1 MASVNQPITAIIAG
15 ANECM
20 VKLSTGQIVSVGK
33 YQQLFDAAEEGS
45 EPQIEGIIRGAGDS
59 LVKLADGRSLPLSQF
74 LYELQE
80 AEEGSE
86 PEVEAIL
93 NGAYSGQVQADG
105 SITDISKLYIPEGG
119 GASVEAEQE
128 EVAVEE

>member
-33 YQQLFDAAEEGS
+33 YQQLFDA
-45 EPQIEGIIRGAGDS
+45 
-59 LVKLADGRSLPLSQF
+59 
-74 LYELQE
+74 

-128 EVAVEE
+128 EVA

>member
-1 MASVNQPITAIIAG
+1 MASVNQPIAANLPG
-15 ANECM
+15 ANDSL
-20 VKLSTGQIVSVGK
+20 VKLASGEIVTLAR
-33 YQQLFDAAEEGS
+33 YQQLYDAAEQGS

-119 GASVEAEQE
+119 GASVEAEQQ
-128 EVAVEE
+128 EVA